1 MLAVGAFALAIRRAQ
16 CDFMPTLGGSV
27 MAQLKHV
34 LDGYKVLDFTQVL
47 AGPTT
52 TRMMAEMG
60 AEVIK
65 VELAPNGDPT
75 RALPF
80 MRDGRSAYYIQQ
92 NRGKMSLCIDVK
104 SPAGL
109 TIIESLVPKVDV
121 LIENYAPGVIG
132 RMGLGYDTVKAL
144 NPRIV
149 MCSISSL
156 GQSGPLANRPG
167 YDTVGAAYAG
177 VLDMC
182 GYPDRAPVFPALGIG
197 DVSTGVHALAAIT
210 SALLGRERS
219 GRGQYVET
227 SLLDCYFGY
236 HELNVQMLSASGGA
250 MKPRRSGEHHFMV
263 APAGVFKGKSTYMLI
278 IGGLDRQWPAMCHAM
293 NRLDLIDN
301 PSFDSLASRAQHVT
315 EVIRIVQDWVD
326 SHTDEEVEQ
335 ALVEHRVPFAP
346 ALTVEQAMNHPHLRQ
361 RRTVR
366 TISDRF
372 LGDFDIP
379 GFPLRFSEYRELELE
394 APTLGEHNLEILS
407 NYLGY
412 SARHVEELEATG
424 VLNRGSR

>member
-1 MLAVGAFALAIRRAQ
+1 
-16 CDFMPTLGGSV
+16 
-27 MAQLKHV
+27 MAEMKHV

-47 AGPTT
+47 AGPTA

-65 VELAPNGDPT
+65 VELAPSGDPS

-80 MRDGRSAYYIQQ
+80 LRDGRSAYYIQQ
-92 NRGKMSLCIDVK
+92 NRGKKSLCVDVK
-104 SPAGL
+104 NPAGL
-109 TIIESLVPKVDV
+109 EIIKAWIPKVDV
-121 LIENYAPGVIG
+121 MIENYAPGVIT
-132 RMGLGYDTVKAL
+132 RMGLGYDSVNVL
-144 NPRIV
+144 NPKIV

-167 YDTVGAAYAG
+167 YDTVGTAYAG

-210 SALLGRERS
+210 SALLGRERI

-236 HELNVQMLSASGGA
+236 HELNVQMLSASRGA
-250 MKPRRSGEHHFMV
+250 MKPRRTGEHHYMV
-263 APAGVFKGKSTYMLI
+263 APAGMFKGKNTYILI
-278 IGGLDRQWPAMCHAM
+278 IGGLDRQWPAMCQAM
-293 NRLDLIDN
+293 NRPDLMD
-301 PSFDSLASRAQHVT
+301 DSRFNSIAARARHIT

-326 SHTDEEVEQ
+326 SCTDEEVEQ
-335 ALVEHRVPFAP
+335 ALEQHRVPFAP

-372 LGDFDIP
+372 LGEFDIP
-379 GFPLRFSEYRELELE
+379 GFPLRFSGYGELALE
-394 APTLGEHNLEILS
+394 APTLGEHNAEILS
-407 NYLGY
+407 DYLGY
-412 SARHVEELEATG
+412 SAARIEKLEAAG

>member
-1 MLAVGAFALAIRRAQ
+1 
-16 CDFMPTLGGSV
+16 
-27 MAQLKHV
+27 MAQLRHV

-47 AGPTT
+47 AGPTA

-65 VELAPNGDPT
+65 VELAPSGDPS

-80 MRDGRSAYYIQQ
+80 LRDGRSAYYIQQ
-92 NRGKMSLCIDVK
+92 NRGKKSLCIDVK
-104 SPAGL
+104 NPAGL
-109 TIIESLVPKVDV
+109 EVIRALIPKMDV
-121 LIENYAPGVIG
+121 MIENYAPGVIT
-132 RMGLGYDTVKAL
+132 RMGLGYEAVSEL
-144 NPRIV
+144 NPKIV

-236 HELNVQMLSASGGA
+236 HELNVQMLSASRGM
-250 MKPRRSGEHHFMV
+250 MKPRRTGEHHYMV
-263 APAGVFKGKSTYMLI
+263 APAGMFKGKNSYILI
-278 IGGLDRQWPAMCHAM
+278 IGGLDRQWPAMCQAID
-293 NRLDLIDN
+293 RPDLTNDPRFN
-301 PSFDSLASRAQHVT
+301 SVAARAQNIA

-326 SHTDEEVEQ
+326 AHEDEYVEQ
-335 ALVEHRVPFAP
+335 TLEKYRVPYAP

-366 TISDRF
+366 TIRDRF
-372 LGDFDIP
+372 LGEFDIP
-379 GFPLRFSEYRELELE
+379 GFPLRFSEYGELELE
-394 APTLGEHNLEILS
+394 APALGEHNAQILAE
-407 NYLGY
+407 YLGY
-412 SARHVEELEATG
+412 PATRIDELQGRG
-424 VLNRGSR
+424 VLNRGPR